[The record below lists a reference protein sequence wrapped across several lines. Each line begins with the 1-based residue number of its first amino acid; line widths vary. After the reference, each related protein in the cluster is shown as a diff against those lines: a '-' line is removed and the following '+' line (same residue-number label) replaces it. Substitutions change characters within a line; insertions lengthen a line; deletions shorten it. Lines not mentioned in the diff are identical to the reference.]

1 MSERRI
7 QELER
12 QLQQAKAREEN
23 ERREKE
29 KQRREEAKAREEN
42 ERREKEKERREKEKE
57 RRKNRKTTLAE
68 YLHNCHFDL
77 YQKLRL
83 AGPSES
89 STGFATSVDGKYY
102 PRWLRPWHAFTDNQ
116 RQEHLNDIIRVCGGR
131 RLFQQASTTRDNGIN
146 FERKKAGYENA
157 IDHFEKTAVEDPTW
171 MILAPVWADKEL
183 CQTYQIT
190 DLTFM
195 NGIRNFNDLTED
207 LAAEIQT
214 GRAKQQPDGGG
225 IRTGIDGNE
234 SPAFMYDYKAAHKF
248 AVEDLEAA
256 LENETLFMDVYEWA
270 RTDQYKTDS
279 TLRKKEREAAQIA
292 MALIQVFNYMLWYG
306 VGYGYVAAGKSL
318 VLLYYNQAE
327 PLVLRWHLCVADKMV
342 IRPAAELHVEQVSQ
356 TAVAQLASFCLLSLR
371 SQALTGRPLQE
382 AMNQTEG
389 ILKKWKR
396 EAYTDPVTPQESDD
410 TDSSSS
416 VPSRGTDKSFACDA
430 SPVTR
435 KYPLRKSSC
444 KDSTAP
450 LESRDEDEEGGAE
463 GYQRQRGAGASV
475 NKGEKDSTKSKDKGT
490 ESSAPAPTKQY
501 CTQACLLGL
510 KLGRELDSSCPNVLY
525 HGVGGNARHP
535 IDAQELTKLMSEQ
548 LRQDPYGSCD
558 ALIGRRKYGSS
569 GVLFKLELARF
580 GYTFVGKGT
589 VSAHPTRL
597 EHECSIYQRLEKLQG
612 DVVPVHLGM
621 VSLRPGYLLPGGAYV
636 IHMMLMSWAGVAM
649 DTTRS
654 NLEREVQRSIQTIY
668 EHGVNHQDE
677 REPNLLWNAERCRV
691 MVIDF
696 DQATF
701 LPPPKH
707 KRLSKLSKAGRK
719 RKGDEFNHNSTKR
732 GVPVSRFLKSVISL
746 QELDWSSRP
755 STRRGIS
762 DADAFFAHSLFAV
775 IEVQR
780 VYGVAASQSEESHDG
795 LVVRDLANSGVGKD
809 IPCRDVEAESP
820 VRHWATTFRHI
831 VGSTIAAIVYFDSAK
846 ILADSPVWP
855 ARP

>member
-1 MSERRI
+1 MAEMEI
-7 QELER
+7 EDLKK
-12 QLQQAKAREEN
+12 QLKEARAREEN
-23 ERREKE
+23 ERRKN
-29 KQRREEAKAREEN
+29 QR
-42 ERREKEKERREKEKE
+42 
-57 RRKNRKTTLAE
+57 TTLAE
-68 YLHNCHFDL
+68 YLYNCHFDL

-89 STGFATSVDGKYY
+89 STGLATSVYGKYY
-102 PRWLRPWHAFTDNQ
+102 PRWFRPWHAFTDSQ
-116 RQEHLNDIIRVCGGR
+116 RQEHFDDVIRICGER
-131 RLFQQASTTRDNGIN
+131 RLFQQASTTRDNGLN

-171 MILAPVWADKEL
+171 MILEP
-183 CQTYQIT
+183 
-190 DLTFM
+190 DL
-195 NGIRNFNDLTED
+195 NED
-207 LAAEIQT
+207 IGAETKT
-214 GRAKQQPDGGG
+214 GRGKQQPDGGG
-225 IRTGIDGNE
+225 IRTSIDENE

-256 LENETLFMDVYEWA
+256 LEKETLFMDVYEWA
-270 RTDQYKTDS
+270 QTDQYETDS
-279 TLRKKEREAAQIA
+279 TLRTKEREAARIA

-318 VLLYYNQAE
+318 VLLYYDRAE
-327 PLVLRWHLCVADKMV
+327 PLVLRWHLCVPDKMV
-342 IRPAAELHVEQVSQ
+342 IRPTAELHVEQVSQ

-371 SQALTGRPLQE
+371 SQALTGRPLKE
-382 AMNQTEG
+382 AMNQAEG
-389 ILKKWKR
+389 ILKKM
-396 EAYTDPVTPQESDD
+396 ENGSLH
-410 TDSSSS
+410 
-416 VPSRGTDKSFACDA
+416 GTDKSFACDE
-430 SPVTR
+430 SPVAR
-435 KYPLRKSSC
+435 KYPLRSKSSC

-475 NKGEKDSTKSKDKGT
+475 NKGEKDSSRKSKYKGT
-490 ESSAPAPTKQY
+490 GGSAPAPTKQY

-510 KLGRELDSSCPNVLY
+510 KLGRELDSRCPNVIY
-525 HGVGGNARHP
+525 HGVGGNTYHP
-535 IDAQELTKLMSEQ
+535 IDAQKLTKLMSEQ

-589 VSAHPTRL
+589 VSARPRRL

-649 DTTRS
+649 NTTLS
-654 NLEREVQRSIQTIY
+654 NLEWEVQRSIQTIY

-696 DQATF
+696 DQATL

-707 KRLSKLSKAGRK
+707 KRLSQLSKAGRK
-719 RKGDEFNHNSTKR
+719 RKGDEFNYNSTKR
-732 GVPVSRFLKSVISL
+732 GVPGVLRRSVQS
-746 QELDWSSRP
+746 
-755 STRRGIS
+755 
-762 DADAFFAHSLFAV
+762 
-775 IEVQR
+775 VQ
-780 VYGVAASQSEESHDG
+780 
-795 LVVRDLANSGVGKD
+795 
-809 IPCRDVEAESP
+809 
-820 VRHWATTFRHI
+820 
-831 VGSTIAAIVYFDSAK
+831 
-846 ILADSPVWP
+846 
-855 ARP
+855 

>member
-12 QLQQAKAREEN
+12 QLQQSKAREEVAKAREEN

-29 KQRREEAKAREEN
+29 EAKAREKGAKAREQEAKAREEN
-42 ERREKEKERREKEKE
+42 ERREKETE

-68 YLHNCHFDL
+68 YLYNCHFDL

-89 STGFATSVDGKYY
+89 STGLATSVDGKYY
-102 PRWLRPWHAFTDNQ
+102 PRWLRPWHAFTDSQ
-116 RQEHLNDIIRVCGGR
+116 RHEHFDDVIRTCGER
-131 RLFQQASTTRDNGIN
+131 RLFQQESTTRDNGIN

-171 MILAPVWADKEL
+171 MILEPVWADREL
-183 CQTYQIT
+183 RQKYQIT
-190 DLTFM
+190 DLTFI
-195 NGIRNFNDLTED
+195 NGIRNFKDLNED
-207 LAAEIQT
+207 IGAEIKT
-214 GRAKQQPDGGG
+214 GRGKQQPDGGG

-248 AVEDLEAA
+248 AVEDLQAV
-256 LENETLFMDVYEWA
+256 LESQTLFTDVYEWA
-270 RTDQYKTDS
+270 QTDQYKKDS
-279 TLRKKEREAAQIA
+279 TLRTKEREAARIA

-318 VLLYYNQAE
+318 VLLYYARAE
-327 PLVLRWHLCVADKMV
+327 PLVLRWHLCVPDKMV
-342 IRPAAELHVEQVSQ
+342 IRPTAELHVEQVSH

-371 SQALTGRPLQE
+371 SQALKGRPLKE
-382 AMNQTEG
+382 AMDQAEG
-389 ILKKWKR
+389 MLKKWKR

-416 VPSRGTDKSFACDA
+416 MPSRGTDKSFAYDE
-430 SPVTR
+430 SPVAR
-435 KYPLRKSSC
+435 KYPLRSKSSC

-475 NKGEKDSTKSKDKGT
+475 NKGEKDSSRKSKDKGS
-490 ESSAPAPTKQY
+490 EGSAPAPTKQY

-510 KLGRELDSSCPNVLY
+510 KLGRELDSRCPNVLY
-525 HGVGGNARHP
+525 HGVGCNTRHP
-535 IDAQELTKLMSEQ
+535 IDAQEFTKLMSEQ

-558 ALIGRRKYGSS
+558 ALISRRKYGSS

-589 VSAHPTRL
+589 VSARPERL

-621 VSLRPGYLLPGGAYV
+621 VSFRPGYLLPGGAYV

-649 DTTRS
+649 DTTLS
-654 NLEREVQRSIQTIY
+654 NREWEVQRSIQTIY
-668 EHGVNHQDE
+668 EKGVNHQDE
-677 REPNLLWNAERCRV
+677 REPNLLWNTERCRV

-696 DQATF
+696 DQATL

-719 RKGDEFNHNSTKR
+719 RKGDEFNYNSTKR
-732 GVPVSRFLKSVISL
+732 GVPGVLRRSVQS
-746 QELDWSSRP
+746 
-755 STRRGIS
+755 
-762 DADAFFAHSLFAV
+762 
-775 IEVQR
+775 VQ
-780 VYGVAASQSEESHDG
+780 
-795 LVVRDLANSGVGKD
+795 
-809 IPCRDVEAESP
+809 
-820 VRHWATTFRHI
+820 
-831 VGSTIAAIVYFDSAK
+831 
-846 ILADSPVWP
+846 
-855 ARP
+855 